1 MKNDSNSLKCTRCL
15 IQEAGSRSGGIIL
28 AEENDGLETTTT
40 EQRLLQH
47 EWYGNVVAAA
57 RVAFVP
63 YTRQNSSVR
72 SQGTRASPSP
82 NHEELIRRPN
92 WTVPARTSAAA
103 AAARHRHPRC
113 RSVRAWRRGTARQ
126 FGQSRLFSG
135 GYALR
140 GSPDR
145 SGRVRRL

>member
-1 MKNDSNSLKCTRCL
+1 MKNDSNSLKCTRGF
-15 IQEAGSRSGGIIL
+15 IQEAESRSGGIIL
-28 AEENDGLETTTT
+28 AEENHGLETTSK

-47 EWYGNVVAAA
+47 ELCGDVVAAV

-72 SQGTRASPSP
+72 SHSTRASPSP
-82 NHEELIRRPN
+82 SHEESIRRPN
-92 WTVPARTSAAA
+92 WAVPARTSGAAV
-103 AAARHRHPRC
+103 AARHRHPRC

-135 GYALR
+135 GYA
-140 GSPDR
+140 
-145 SGRVRRL
+145 